1 MICKSIVLTLL
12 LFFLQAGA
20 VFAAQEGPS
29 EFMEIWAAAWRIIN
43 FLILAVILFKVGKQ
57 PLKKFLSDR
66 RSDIDTEIKEAEK
79 MKTEAEDEYGKAER
93 KMAELDQQAAEIT
106 ALIEDQ
112 GRSQKEK
119 IIQEATVVAERMIQ
133 HAQEHSR
140 FELSKAR
147 HEFREELVEMAINI
161 AEQKI
166 REKINQEDQ
175 ENLATD
181 YIQKIAAQAEIQP

>member
-1 MICKSIVLTLL
+1 VLTLL

-20 VFAAQEGPS
+20 VFAAQEEPS
-29 EFMEIWAAAWRIIN
+29 RFMEIWAIVWRIIN
-43 FLILAVILFKVGKQ
+43 FLILAIIIFKVAKQ

-66 RSDIDTEIKEAEK
+66 RSEIDTEIKEAEK
-79 MKTEAEDEYGKAER
+79 MKTEAEDEYGEAER

-119 IIQEATVVAERMIQ
+119 FIQEATKTAERMLQ
-133 HAQEHSR
+133 EAQEHSR
-140 FELSKAR
+140 FELRKAR
-147 HEFREELVEMAINI
+147 HEFREELVEMAIDL

-175 ENLATD
+175 ENLVMG
-181 YIQKIAAQAEIQP
+181 YIQKIAAQA